1 MFFKETLE
9 QFPVV
14 FMETKL
20 GVITGESSAHLQPCC
35 GRFSV
40 TQVMEWSALKISRH
54 VSVNRKAGILS
65 QFFFLYFVFFV
76 PKTNLNI
83 QHTSYN

>member
-20 GVITGESSAHLQPCC
+20 GVITSESSAHLQPCC

-65 QFFFLYFVFFV
+65 QFFFCILYFLCL
-76 PKTNLNI
+76 KQT
-83 QHTSYN
+83 